1 MRYFKFRSLLAS
13 AALTA
18 TLAGCTHFGTNVA
31 GTFSCGKS
39 GDDCQPVSAID
50 AEATRGLLDNEQ
62 AESTPRPRTGVAAG
76 DAVRTGERTL
86 RVVFPAHVDAS
97 GTLHEE
103 AVAWAVI
110 EAPRWAGELR
120 RAVPRETSNGV
131 HPLRDA
137 LRQAVKDAAREGA
150 SATSQSGAA
159 SEPGPSANLSARSPE
174 HSNPPD
180 SQLLFEPAS
189 PLALPSRAAEAAAGE
204 SAMSPT
210 QHDRTPRPTLP
221 TMVWPSAEAIDAAK
235 SNDARN
241 RTGTS
246 TVAQEEPK

>member
-1 MRYFKFRSLLAS
+1 MRHSTFHSLLAG
-13 AALTA
+13 AALVA
-18 TLAGCTHFGTNVA
+18 GLSGCTHFGTNVA
-31 GTFSCGKS
+31 GTFSCGKP

-50 AEATRGLLDNEQ
+50 AEATRGLLENEQ
-62 AESTPRPRTGVAAG
+62 ADSTPRPRTGVAAG

-120 RAVPRETSNGV
+120 RAAPRETGDGV

-137 LRQAVKDAAREGA
+137 LRQAVRDAARDNA
-150 SATSQSGAA
+150 AVTSGSG
-159 SEPGPSANLSARSPE
+159 PDTNLSTLSPDDRSPAD
-174 HSNPPD
+174 P
-180 SQLLFEPAS
+180 QLLFEPAS

-204 SAMSPT
+204 SAMPPT
-210 QHDRTPRPTLP
+210 QHDRTPRPTSS
-221 TMVWPSAEAIDAAK
+221 TIVWPSAEAIDAARA
-235 SNDARN
+235 NDAGKPAKAD
-241 RTGTS
+241 TLTPG
-246 TVAQEEPK
+246 EPK